1 MENTGV
7 NFSLRVGSGSPYSRQ
22 SNITAAA
29 IGGGSSFLDG
39 SLNGSRKPWRTTIN
53 MRIDRDI
60 LVKWGK
66 KENEDAKN
74 AKPYDPDNQA
84 MVDPIRN
91 YPDPFVSMTT
101 IEYRVA
107 KISRVSILILNE
119 QNERV
124 AYIVSGYRK
133 PGIYTAEFDAK
144 NLPAGVYTAIL
155 TLDKLKVRERM
166 VKLDD
171 QEAILPDSF

>member
-1 MENTGV
+1 MKTKV
-7 NFSLRVGSGSPYSRQ
+7 LLIISLMCAGLLIMSCQKDNGLLPE
-22 SNITAAA
+22 
-29 IGGGSSFLDG
+29 SSLEA
-39 SLNGSRKPWRTTIN
+39 SIAS
-53 MRIDRDI
+53 
-60 LVKWGK
+60 
-66 KENEDAKN
+66 NEDAKN

-84 MVDPIRN
+84 MADPIRN
-91 YPDPFVSMTT
+91 YPDPFVSVTI

-107 KISRVSILILNE
+107 KISRVSILIVNE

-171 QEAILPDSF
+171 PQATLPGSF

>member
-1 MENTGV
+1 MKTKV
-7 NFSLRVGSGSPYSRQ
+7 LLIISLMCAGLLIMSCQKDNGLLPESSLEAP
-22 SNITAAA
+22 TA
-29 IGGGSSFLDG
+29 L
-39 SLNGSRKPWRTTIN
+39 
-53 MRIDRDI
+53 
-60 LVKWGK
+60 
-66 KENEDAKN
+66 NEDAKN

-84 MVDPIRN
+84 MVDPIKN
-91 YPDPFVSMTT
+91 YPDPFVSVTT
-101 IEYRVA
+101 IEYRVT
-107 KISRVSILILNE
+107 KISRVSILIVNE

-171 QEAILPDSF
+171 PESILPDSY